1 MTPEEKVAYWRRNPL
16 PFSEEYFRELTERM
30 EARSMTPPANT
41 CTVTYERPAD
51 GATVTMQIDAS
62 RGPDNLLGLA
72 LREAAKNE
80 GGTIPPQMTF
90 HGEAAAQSL
99 FDQFMAAYTGGKLV
113 APGVAMEVPDIDD
126 DLGVY
131 RNTETGKLEV
141 WVYKQTVYGGEF
153 PDTEEGMVAAS
164 RQAEA
169 IRQGKR

>member
-1 MTPEEKVAYWRRNPL
+1 
-16 PFSEEYFRELTERM
+16 
-30 EARSMTPPANT
+30 MTPPANT

-62 RGPDNLLGLA
+62 RGPDNVIGLA
-72 LREAAKNE
+72 IREASKNE
-80 GGTIPPQMTF
+80 GGVIPVSMTF
-90 HGEAAAQSL
+90 HGDAAAQSL
-99 FDQFMAAYTGGKLV
+99 FDQFMAAYKGTPLV
-113 APGVAMEVPDIDD
+113 PGREAEAIDVDD